1 MIKTKKIALRLDRF
15 ECDQMKQDAKL
26 KGHSGIS
33 DYLRTLAKQE
43 KGMQEKIAEMHIL
56 VKRLVQQQEVK

>member
-1 MIKTKKIALRLDRF
+1 
-15 ECDQMKQDAKL
+15 MKQDAKL